1 MTTNTAP
8 EVAVSTWSIDLAHS
22 SLRFKVR
29 HMAIAWVRGEFR
41 ITRAAL
47 NWNPAN
53 LKESHV
59 DVEIDPRSVNTGEP
73 QRDEHLRSDAFLD
86 VEHFPSMH
94 YQCANF
100 SRSGDVVILSG
111 ELTIRGV
118 TRPVELRVTEI
129 SSPTRDPWG
138 NVRLAASATASLN
151 RKEFGLTW
159 NTALETGGFLVGDE
173 IFVDLD
179 LEFMKGAAA

>member
-1 MTTNTAP
+1 M
-8 EVAVSTWSIDLAHS
+8 
-22 SLRFKVR
+22 
-29 HMAIAWVRGEFR
+29 RGEFR

-47 NWNPAN
+47 NWNAAD

-59 DVEIDPRSVNTGEP
+59 EVDIDARSVNTSEP
-73 QRDEHLRSDAFLD
+73 QRDDHLRSDAFLD

-94 YQCANF
+94 FQSTNF

-118 TRPVELRVTEI
+118 TRPVELRVSEI

-138 NVRLAASATASLN
+138 NVRLAASATATVN

-159 NTALETGGFLVGDE
+159 NSVLETGGFLVGDE
-173 IFVDLD
+173 IFVELD
-179 LEFMKGAAA
+179 LEFMKGSA